1 MERKSR
7 LEIHVVILIIASIL
21 VGPGLASAVEQF
33 PAKPIEFWVG
43 YAAGG
48 ANDLIARALAK
59 PMEDVLGQPVVVVN
73 KPGAGGA
80 VAVSALKNA
89 KPDGYTFVI
98 TTGTTFTF
106 TPHVQNVDYR
116 LEEFTFLASV
126 GRFQEAY
133 ASLSGRPWKTF
144 KELIQYSKK
153 NPGLTYVIQHPLGES
168 IANFIASKEGIDWRA
183 IPTKGTSEVTP
194 AVLGKHVDFGFF
206 AGSQVP
212 FVKTGEMINLV
223 GCGKQRLFASPEVP
237 TLKECGYDIWID
249 NDAVIAAPKGI
260 ADPVAKKLT
269 AAIERATKDPKYV
282 NLLQNTY
289 AMSVNFTVGDDLT
302 RRMHEQYDIQRDLVK
317 QLKK

>member
-1 MERKSR
+1 MIGEGR
-7 LEIHVVILIIASIL
+7 LGIHVIILIMATIL
-21 VGPGLASAVEQF
+21 VGPGLASAAEQY
-33 PAKPIEFWVG
+33 PTKPIEFWVG

-48 ANDLIARALAK
+48 ANDLMARALAK

-89 KPDGYTFVI
+89 KPDGYTFAI
-98 TTGTTFTF
+98 TTGTTYTY
-106 TPHVQNVDYR
+106 TPHVQKVDYR

-133 ASLSGRPWKTF
+133 ASASGRPWKTF
-144 KELIQYSKK
+144 KELVQYSKK
-153 NPGLTYVIQHPLGES
+153 NPGLTYVIQHPLGEN
-168 IANFIASKEGIDWRA
+168 IASFIASKEGIDWRA
-183 IPTKGTSEVTP
+183 IPTKGASESVV

-212 FVKTGEMINLV
+212 FVKSGEMINLASV
-223 GCGKQRLFASPEVP
+223 GKQRLFASPEVP

-260 ADPVAKKLT
+260 ADPVVKKLT

-282 NLLQNTY
+282 SLLQNTY
-289 AMSVNFTVGDDLT
+289 AMSVNFTAGDELT
-302 RRMHEQYDIQRDLVK
+302 RRMHEQYDIQRNLVN